1 MSYILLEAIKS
12 LFQFSQT
19 TKFQK
24 KAPPHLYSLTRTIF
38 PITTC
43 ALEARFTFAAERSSS
58 VVAYGVTP
66 TSIQ

>member
-1 MSYILLEAIKS
+1 MSCILLEAIKY
-12 LFQFSQT
+12 LPPFSRK
-19 TKFQK
+19 TKFSK
-24 KAPPHLYSLTRTIF
+24 KEPPHLYSLTRTIF

-43 ALEARFTFAAERSSS
+43 ALEARFTFAAERSSC